1 METLGERL
9 NFVRK
14 KNHYTQESLA
24 NEIGVSRGVIYNLE
38 KNITMPQTIVINA
51 ICKILKINK
60 EWLING
66 NGEMDDTTEKSQ
78 SQKVLKELYD
88 IVKEL
93 SINEQLFLLDT
104 VKALKYRL
112 WSKTE
117 SE

>member
-51 ICKILKINK
+51 LCKTLKINK
-60 EWLING
+60 EWLVNG
-66 NGEMDDTTEKSQ
+66 NGEMDDTIEKSQ
-78 SQKVLKELYD
+78 SQKVLRELYD

-104 VKALKYRL
+104 VKSLKYRL
-112 WSKTE
+112 GDNTE
-117 SE
+117 NE